1 MAAPPLIDLTEICSP
16 KKDGQRDRDIME
28 SNRSRRRRRL
38 AEESALPSTANSNT
52 SLSGTNPVSTTPR
65 SELNGGVGTDK
76 GGRSKEDKSRLI
88 DSTALKRKVPPII
101 NDNDIVSTSNESL
114 MRKESKLKK
123 RNAVAA
129 HAMSK
134 RDEVNDCK
142 SYATAAAA
150 IDSNHVADPE
160 KKRLE
165 SKPKKRKMTDS
176 SNRLKSN
183 VRTDFFNP
191 QPKRPSTE
199 ELLQQAYIVLQQTF
213 NHESLRPLQK
223 TAVINALEQRSSVV
237 VMATGGGKSICYQL
251 PALAGG
257 RHNNNMKLRADNS
270 IVTIVVCPLIAL
282 MVDQVNNL
290 HRKGIHTAAYLS
302 STNSA
307 KAKAEIIKRLQIDR
321 RKKSMDEMKTSS
333 GNVELTPIQ
342 LLYVTPE
349 LIETENFR
357 TILTKLYESHRL
369 YMFAIDE
376 AHCLSAWG
384 HDFRPAFRKLSWI
397 RDMFPNV
404 PVMACTGTATAK
416 VIQDI
421 RETLRLDN
429 TVPCIMGSFN
439 RPNITYSVRFK
450 DSLNALTPQ
459 GAIIDLCEFVKEQHN
474 IASAKG
480 QPNSGIVYVHKRED
494 CQPLALHIA
503 KSTGLSCLAY
513 HAGLKDSQ
521 REETQRK
528 WTDGRCSIAV
538 ATVAFGMGID
548 LPHVRYVIHWTMA
561 KSLDGFYQESG
572 RGGRDGKPS
581 TSILYYSKDDASKFA
596 YLLKLNAERD
606 AKKKGV
612 RQSSQKMDQ
621 SLVELEMMVNY
632 CVTPTCKRK
641 YVLAHYGE
649 VVDASICNKT
659 CDYCIDPTKVERDIQ
674 ASNCMSAV
682 VNSHVLMR
690 AGRAND
696 TKEGKKYHHD
706 PTADDESLIDDYG
719 LDDDYFGYDDNY
731 DGLGG
736 ISEYAGDDNLTSSS
750 AATIKQMGFAKASSV
765 LSKYETLE
773 CQEGKKGGFVK
784 YKTKSLD
791 NPREEE
797 VGTKIYRAV
806 TIPEHMRSGMP
817 DPLAAHAKKSSS
829 SLSVVGGSSSSYAC
843 ESDRLKAELEELRR
857 QRETALSNIPQ
868 RNSSQT
874 LPTPSLS
881 FKKWR

>member
-1 MAAPPLIDLTEICSP
+1 
-16 KKDGQRDRDIME
+16 ME

-38 AEESALPSTANSNT
+38 AEESTLPSTANSSST
-52 SLSGTNPVSTTPR
+52 LLSGTYPGSTTTR
-65 SELNGGVGTDK
+65 LELNGGVGNNK
-76 GGRSKEDKSRLI
+76 GGRSKEDNGRII
-88 DSTALKRKVPPII
+88 DSTSLTRKMPPII
-101 NDNDIVSTSNESL
+101 NDNANVSTSTESL
-114 MRKESKLKK
+114 KRKESKLKK
-123 RNAVAA
+123 RKAVAA
-129 HAMSK
+129 HVMSM
-134 RDEVNDCK
+134 RDEDNNDCK
-142 SYATAAAA
+142 SIGPAAAA
-150 IDSNHVADPE
+150 TASAYSKHVADPE
-160 KKRLE
+160 KKCLN
-165 SKPKKRKMTDS
+165 SKPKKSKISSDS
-176 SNRLKSN
+176 ANRSTS

-191 QPKRPSTE
+191 QLNRPSTE
-199 ELLQQAYIVLQQTF
+199 ELLQQAYIVLQQSF
-213 NHESLRPLQK
+213 NHQSLRPLQK
-223 TAVINALEQRSSVV
+223 TAVINVLEQRSSVV

-251 PALAGG
+251 PALVGG
-257 RHNNNMKLRADNS
+257 GNNKLLRADNS
-270 IVTIVVCPLIAL
+270 SVTIVVCPLIAL

-290 HRKGIHTAAYLS
+290 HRKGIRTAAYLS
-302 STNSA
+302 STHSA

-321 RKKSMDEMKTSS
+321 RKKSRDEIKTSS
-333 GNVELTPIQ
+333 GNVDLTPIQ

-369 YMFAIDE
+369 CMFAIDE
-376 AHCLSAWG
+376 AHCLSTWG

-429 TVPCIMGSFN
+429 TAPCIMGSFN

-474 IASAKG
+474 IASAKS
-480 QPNSGIVYVHKRED
+480 QPTSGIVYVHKRED
-494 CQPLALHIA
+494 CQSLALHIA

-513 HAGLKDSQ
+513 HAGLKDME

-572 RGGRDGKPS
+572 RGGRDGKSS

-596 YLLKLNAERD
+596 YLLKMNAERD

-612 RQSSQKMDQ
+612 RQSSSQKVDQ

-641 YVLAHYGE
+641 YILAHYGE
-649 VVDASICNKT
+649 VIVASICNKT
-659 CDYCIDPTKVERDIQ
+659 CDYCIDPSKVERDIQ

-682 VNSHVLMR
+682 VNSHHLMR
-690 AGRAND
+690 ASRAND
-696 TKEGKKYHHD
+696 TNESKKYHHD

-719 LDDDYFGYDDNY
+719 LEDDYFGYDDDY

-736 ISEYAGDDNLTSSS
+736 ISEYVGDDNLTSSS
-750 AATIKQMGFAKASSV
+750 AAATTKQMGFAKASSV

-773 CQEGKKGGFVK
+773 CQEGKKGGFIK
-784 YKTKSLD
+784 YKKKTLD
-791 NPREEE
+791 NPREEDSDD
-797 VGTKIYRAV
+797 TKIYRAV
-806 TIPEHMRSGMP
+806 TIPEHLRSSLP
-817 DPLAAHAKKSSS
+817 DPLAAHTNKSSS
-829 SLSVVGGSSSSYAC
+829 SLSAVGGSSSSYAS
-843 ESDRLKAELEELRR
+843 ESNRLKAELEELRR
-857 QRETALSNIPQ
+857 LRETALSN
-868 RNSSQT
+868 
-874 LPTPSLS
+874 LPRGAHQ
-881 FKKWR
+881 KWR

>member
-28 SNRSRRRRRL
+28 SNRSRRRL
-38 AEESALPSTANSNT
+38 VEESMSSSNTSIIT
-52 SLSGTNPVSTTPR
+52 SLSGTNPLSTTTR
-65 SELNGGVGTDK
+65 LELSGGVGNNN
-76 GGRSKEDKSRLI
+76 GGRRKEDESRLI
-88 DSTALKRKVPPII
+88 DSNPPKRKVPPII
-101 NDNDIVSTSNESL
+101 NVNDIVSTSNEPL
-114 MRKESKLKK
+114 MRKES
-123 RNAVAA
+123 
-129 HAMSK
+129 M
-134 RDEVNDCK
+134 RDEDNNDCK
-142 SYATAAAA
+142 SNATAAAA
-150 IDSNHVADPE
+150 IDSKHVTDPE

-176 SNRLKSN
+176 SNRFKSN
-183 VRTDFFNP
+183 VWTDLFHQ

-213 NHESLRPLQK
+213 NHQSLRPLQK

-251 PALAGG
+251 PALVGG
-257 RHNNNMKLRADNS
+257 DPVNNMKLRADNS

-290 HRKGIHTAAYLS
+290 HRKGIRTAAYLS
-302 STNSA
+302 STNCA

-321 RKKSMDEMKTSS
+321 RKKSMDEMKIKTSS

-369 YMFAIDE
+369 DMFAIDE

-429 TVPCIMGSFN
+429 TVPCILGSFN

-480 QPNSGIVYVHKRED
+480 QPTSGIVYVHKRED
-494 CQPLALHIA
+494 CQSLALHIA

-581 TSILYYSKDDASKFA
+581 LSILYYSKDDASKFA

-649 VVDASICNKT
+649 VVDANICNKT

-719 LDDDYFGYDDNY
+719 LDDDFFGNDDNY

-736 ISEYAGDDNLTSSS
+736 VSEYAGDDKLTSSS

-784 YKTKSLD
+784 YKKKTFD

-797 VGTKIYRAV
+797 VDTKVYRAV

-817 DPLAAHAKKSSS
+817 DPLAAHAKKSSR
-829 SLSVVGGSSSSYAC
+829 GSSSSYAS
-843 ESDRLKAELEELRR
+843 ESDRLKAELEELRQ